1 MSQAREARQQLTPPS
16 HGPVTRPNRRSP
28 DATTTFAA
36 GKADR
41 FIRSLRAAHRP
52 LIMEIKR
59 HDGDGRDLLGGRTVA
74 EVLAGYEAAGAPCL
88 SVVTGRWFGGT
99 EAMLREVTE
108 STDLPVLQKDFI
120 TRREQVT
127 RARTIGASAVLLTA
141 ALLPRSSLNV
151 LVDACLTAG
160 LTPFV
165 EVTDEAEIEAVP
177 HAGECVIAVN
187 NKNIRTMERDAGD
200 VGRSLRLLPAL
211 VGSGTPCPVS
221 ASGIDGPEV
230 AARLLNAGY
239 AGLLIGTTLLRARGL
254 DAYLSELDGRL
265 ARTRTEAEECR

>member
-1 MSQAREARQQLTPPS
+1 MSEFIAALLAAR
-16 HGPVTRPNRRSP
+16 
-28 DATTTFAA
+28 
-36 GKADR
+36 
-41 FIRSLRAAHRP
+41 RP

-59 HDGDGRDLLGGRTVA
+59 HAGDGKDLLGGRSVA
-74 EVLAGYEAAGAPCL
+74 EVLAEYEAADAPCV
-88 SVVTGRWFGGT
+88 SVVTGKWFGGT

-108 STDLPVLQKDFI
+108 RTDLPVLQKDFI

-127 RARTIGASAVLLTA
+127 RARTLGASAVLLTA
-141 ALLPRSSLNV
+141 GLLPRSSLAT

-165 EVTDEAEIEAVP
+165 EVTGEAEIEAVP

-187 NKNIRTMERDAGD
+187 NKDIRTRERDAGD

-211 VGSGTPCPVS
+211 VGRGTPCPVS
-221 ASGIDGPEV
+221 ASGIDDTDT

-239 AGLLIGTTLLRARGL
+239 AGLLMGTALLRNQGL
-254 DAYLSELDGRL
+254 DTFLSELDGRL
-265 ARTRTEAEECR
+265 KRPATIGEARS